1 MFQAASEWVVR
12 RQPIYNCTMTASLIN
27 AAVPT
32 LGSFGTHLHW
42 AVFLLA
48 AAVILFFI
56 EIMVPSGGVLSVISL
71 VCLGAGVFF
80 LFKVDT
86 TLGLIGGILSLI
98 AIPFAMAF
106 GLKMFPNTPFFRLLE
121 LRSEKPAE
129 GLGEHGIAG
138 ATGREQ
144 RQKLIGMTGKAVTD
158 LRPIGTCV
166 IDGERQ
172 DCLASR
178 GTITRGA
185 TVRVVS
191 ADGMQVKV
199 EEVE

>member
-1 MFQAASEWVVR
+1 
-12 RQPIYNCTMTASLIN
+12 MTTFVATL
-27 AAVPT
+27 VPT
-32 LGSFGTHLHW
+32 LASFGTHLHW

-48 AAVILFFI
+48 AAVVLFFI

-71 VCLGAGVFF
+71 ICLGAGVFF

-86 TLGLIGGILSLI
+86 KLGLLGGILSLI
-98 AIPFAMAF
+98 AVPVAMAL
-106 GLKMFPNTPFFRLLE
+106 GLKMFPNTPFFRLIE
-121 LRSEKPAE
+121 LRPEKPAE

-138 ATGREQ
+138 ATGRDQ

-158 LRPIGTCV
+158 LRPIGACV
-166 IDGERQ
+166 INGRRQ
-172 DCLASR
+172 DCLAAR
-178 GTITRGA
+178 GTIKHGA

-199 EEVE
+199 EEVA